1 MDTDIR
7 PIVVVSR
14 CIEFDMC
21 RYNGQMIPDPFVAA
35 LMGFVDFIPVCPEVE
50 IGLGVPRDPIRI
62 VDVNGDLILY
72 QPATGRDLTE
82 LMTSFTGI
90 FLDSLGDVDGFI
102 LKFRSPSCGPAQVKV
117 YRGMD
122 PKTGAEKGSGF
133 FAAAV
138 LDRFDD
144 LPVEDEGRLKN
155 FSLREHFLIHLF
167 CRAAFRQAKRS
178 GTMNALVAFHTRYKY
193 QFMALNQSRLK
204 VLGRITAN
212 HEKLPLD
219 EVFSAYG
226 RELGGMFAAVPKP
239 GRYINM
245 LLHAFGGVS
254 RHLSDDERSFFL
266 RTIEEY
272 RDERIPLGVLTR
284 LIHSWAV
291 RFEDEFLLNQAF
303 LSPYPLDLVSVAD
316 SGKGRELG

>member
-1 MDTDIR
+1 VR

-14 CIEFDMC
+14 CIEFDAC
-21 RYNGQMIPDPFVAA
+21 RYNGQMIPDPFVAE

-62 VDVNGDLILY
+62 VSVDGDLILY

-82 LMTSFTGI
+82 SMTSFTSQ
-90 FLDSLGDVDGFI
+90 FLDSLDAVDGFI
-102 LKFRSPSCGPAQVKV
+102 LKFRSPSCGPGQVKV
-117 YRGMD
+117 YQGMD
-122 PKTGAEKGSGF
+122 PKTGAGKGDGF

-138 LDRFDD
+138 LERFGD

-155 FSLREHFLIHLF
+155 FTLREHFLTHLF
-167 CRAAFRQAKRS
+167 CRAAFRRIERIGAMS
-178 GTMNALVAFHTRYKY
+178 GLVDFHTRYKY

-204 VLGRITAN
+204 VLGRIVAN
-212 HEKLPLD
+212 HERLPV
-219 EVFSAYG
+219 EKVFSSYG
-226 RELGGMFAAVPKP
+226 RELGGMFTAVPKP

-266 RTIEEY
+266 RTVEEY
-272 RDERIPLGVLTR
+272 RDERIPLGVLTG

-303 LSPYPLDLVSVAD
+303 LSPYPRSLVSVAD

>member
-7 PIVVVSR
+7 PVVVVSR
-14 CIEFDMC
+14 CIEFDRC
-21 RYNGQMIPDPFVAA
+21 RYNGQMIPDPFVTA
-35 LMGFVDFIPVCPEVE
+35 LMGCVDFIPVCPEVE

-62 VDVNGDLILY
+62 VNVDDSLMLY

-82 LMTSFTGI
+82 SMTSFTSE
-90 FLDSLGDVDGFI
+90 FLDSLPAVDGFI
-102 LKFRSPSCGPAQVKV
+102 LKFRSPSCGPGQVKV
-117 YRGMD
+117 YKGLD
-122 PKTGAEKGSGF
+122 PKTGAGKGSGF

-138 LDRFDD
+138 LDRFGD

-155 FSLREHFLIHLF
+155 FSIREHFLTHLF
-167 CRAAFRQAKRS
+167 CRALFRRAKKS
-178 GTMNALVAFHTRYKY
+178 GTMSALVDFHTRYKY

-204 VLGRITAN
+204 ILGRIVAN
-212 HEKLPLD
+212 HEKLSPA
-219 EVFSAYG
+219 EVFSAY
-226 RELGGMFAAVPKP
+226 EQHLGDMFAAVPKP

-254 RHLSDDERSFFL
+254 RHLTDGERAFFL

-272 RDERIPLGVLTR
+272 RDERIPLGVPIS

-291 RFEDEFLLNQAF
+291 RFEDEFLLTQAF
-303 LSPYPLDLVSVAD
+303 LSPYPQVLVSVAD
-316 SGKGRELG
+316 SGKGRELD